1 MTNIIGDTI
10 GITGVLIIII
20 AYILMQIDR
29 MDPKG
34 FLFSLLN
41 TIGAIF
47 ILISLL
53 YDWNLASFVM
63 EVIWLSLSLY
73 GTVKGYKNQKRVLS
87 KNEMPLATDRY
98 ER

>member
-1 MTNIIGDTI
+1 MLENPIIGDVI
-10 GITGVLIIII
+10 GITGVFIIVV

-34 FLFSLLN
+34 VLFSLLN

-63 EVIWLSLSLY
+63 EVIWFTLSLY
-73 GTVKGYKNQKRVLS
+73 GTVRGYRKLKLKS
-87 KNEMPLATDRY
+87 H
-98 ER
+98 

>member
-1 MTNIIGDTI
+1 MAQIIGDI
-10 GITGVLIIII
+10 VGITGVLIIVV

-29 MDPKG
+29 MDAKG

-53 YDWNLASFVM
+53 YSWNLASFVM

-73 GTVKGYKNQKRVLS
+73 GTIKGYRNKNIS
-87 KNEMPLATDRY
+87 AKNP
-98 ER
+98 

>member
-1 MTNIIGDTI
+1 MMLENPIIGDII
-10 GITGVLIIII
+10 GITGVFIIVV

-47 ILISLL
+47 ILVSLL

-63 EVIWLSLSLY
+63 EVIWLTLSFY
-73 GTVKGYKNQKRVLS
+73 GTIRGYKKIKS
-87 KNEMPLATDRY
+87 
-98 ER
+98 

>member
-1 MTNIIGDTI
+1 MNPIIGDVI
-10 GITGVLIIII
+10 GIIGVLIIVI

-41 TIGAIF
+41 TIGAVL
-47 ILISLL
+47 ILISLW

-63 EVIWLSLSLY
+63 EVIWFSLSLY
-73 GTVKGYKNQKRVLS
+73 GTIKSRKSSML
-87 KNEMPLATDRY
+87 EA
-98 ER
+98 

>member
-1 MTNIIGDTI
+1 MLENTIIGDII
-10 GITGVLIIII
+10 GITGVFIIVV

-47 ILISLL
+47 ILVSLL

-63 EVIWLSLSLY
+63 EVIWLTLSFY
-73 GTVKGYKNQKRVLS
+73 GTIRGYKKIKS
-87 KNEMPLATDRY
+87 
-98 ER
+98 

>member
-1 MTNIIGDTI
+1 MMLENPIIGDII
-10 GITGVLIIII
+10 GITGVFIIVV

-47 ILISLL
+47 ILVSLL

-63 EVIWLSLSLY
+63 EVIWLTLSFY
-73 GTVKGYKNQKRVLS
+73 GTIRGYKKTES
-87 KNEMPLATDRY
+87 
-98 ER
+98 

>member
-1 MTNIIGDTI
+1 MHIIGDI
-10 GITGVLIIII
+10 VGITGVFIIII

-41 TIGAIF
+41 TLGAIC

-53 YDWNLASFVM
+53 YAWNLASFVM
-63 EVIWLSLSLY
+63 EVIWLTLSLY
-73 GTVKGYKNQKRVLS
+73 GTLKAYKNN
-87 KNEMPLATDRY
+87 KNIS
-98 ER
+98 

>member
-1 MTNIIGDTI
+1 MNTPIIGDAI
-10 GITGVLIIII
+10 GISGVLIIVV

-34 FLFSLLN
+34 FMFSLLN

-47 ILISLL
+47 ILVSLL

-73 GTVKGYKNQKRVLS
+73 GTIKGYKNKQNTLV
-87 KNEMPLATDRY
+87 
-98 ER
+98 